1 MLFIAGRKKIIVN
14 ANQGS
19 LSRMK
24 GSIGRLEWGERREGI
39 EMRSHARLNDAFEQ
53 FGDGVQILYW
63 SIAREVIFR

>member
-24 GSIGRLEWGERREGI
+24 RSIGRLEWCERREEI
-39 EMRSHARLNDAFEQ
+39 EIRSHARLNDALEQ
-53 FGDGVQILYW
+53 FGDEVQIRYW